1 MKHPENIK
9 VGLVLMLAL
18 MSVSTLDMLALDIAQ
33 GDYYFDNSKVKY
45 SHVKMVVGNVTHEFT
60 RVFDMT
66 QDVKGGW
73 WKATIDSPLY
83 GLNYFTFVETDVPSG
98 TYNTRL
104 STFLDSLSELNNS
117 QLRRTSLKSQLIVD
131 RSKSDKWIYYPL
143 NDARLSDGY
152 WRPDFSYT
160 VTVSGTLPVVYL
172 NTQNSATISSK
183 EYYISGTLW
192 IDDGFSSLGSE
203 DEPLDIE
210 VKGRGHWT
218 WLHSDKKP
226 YRLKFASKQ
235 SPLGLEK
242 SRHFVLLAH
251 NEDYSGYLRNT
262 TGFTLSRLLNM
273 PYTPT
278 EVPVE
283 LVLNGEYQGLY
294 FLCEKIRV
302 ESGRVD
308 IMEQADME
316 TIPENVTGGW
326 LLELANDGVK
336 VIEQHQNNDPA
347 NPLFTFIAQSPE
359 QLSPV
364 QRSYIH
370 NLLFRADSCVYV
382 SNKSDR
388 GWESLLDIHTLA
400 RFYVIHEILENVES
414 FSGSLYLYKDLGD
427 EPLKF
432 GPVWD
437 FDNSYFQDKTTGD
450 HFIYDYG
457 THYPFLWIKEIVKF
471 PRFQHEV
478 RLVWREFCENNILD
492 QVIRH
497 AWRWREMISQAEYH
511 DYLRW
516 PLYASSHGPEKPQEY
531 LDLISKKVSWL
542 NRKWGSGADI
552 NKDGVVTAA
561 DITAMYDYLL
571 YGNEIYYIDVNG
583 DGYFTANDII
593 LLYEQLMGEFGNK
606 SFHKNDP

>member
-1 MKHPENIK
+1 M
-9 VGLVLMLAL
+9 
-18 MSVSTLDMLALDIAQ
+18 
-33 GDYYFDNSKVKY
+33 F
-45 SHVKMVVGNVTHEFT
+45 
-60 RVFDMT
+60 
-66 QDVKGGW
+66 
-73 WKATIDSPLY
+73 
-83 GLNYFTFVETDVPSG
+83 
-98 TYNTRL
+98 
-104 STFLDSLSELNNS
+104 
-117 QLRRTSLKSQLIVD
+117 
-131 RSKSDKWIYYPL
+131 
-143 NDARLSDGY
+143 
-152 WRPDFSYT
+152 
-160 VTVSGTLPVVYL
+160 
-172 NTQNSATISSK
+172 
-183 EYYISGTLW
+183 
-192 IDDGFSSLGSE
+192 
-203 DEPLDIE
+203 
-210 VKGRGHWT
+210 
-218 WLHSDKKP
+218 
-226 YRLKFASKQ
+226 
-235 SPLGLEK
+235 
-242 SRHFVLLAH
+242 
-251 NEDYSGYLRNT
+251 
-262 TGFTLSRLLNM
+262 
-273 PYTPT
+273 
-278 EVPVE
+278 
-283 LVLNGEYQGLY
+283 
-294 FLCEKIRV
+294 
-302 ESGRVD
+302 
-308 IMEQADME
+308 
-316 TIPENVTGGW
+316 
-326 LLELANDGVK
+326 
-336 VIEQHQNNDPA
+336 
-347 NPLFTFIAQSPE
+347 
-359 QLSPV
+359 
-364 QRSYIH
+364 YIH

-388 GWESLLDIHTLA
+388 GWASLLDIHTLA

-497 AWRWREMISQAEYH
+497 AWRWREMISQAESH